1 MCQTKYQVIKF
12 HLRDKKSACTLL
24 SPILW
29 YFFSMIL
36 LTGSSSL
43 NVMKQ
48 KPLRLFVLFSMGSSI
63 DSTCS
68 HNQSMYKII
77 FSGLIMFI
85 EGNNGQVNLIY

>member
-1 MCQTKYQVIKF
+1 MQG
-12 HLRDKKSACTLL
+12 KKGVCTLL

-29 YFFSMIL
+29 YFFSMMV

-48 KPLRLFVLFSMGSSI
+48 KPLLLFVLFSMGSSI

-68 HNQSMYKII
+68 DHHNRICLPENI
-77 FSGLIMFI
+77 
-85 EGNNGQVNLIY
+85 